1 MSKRAKGVQTT
12 LQVRLHPTPEQS
24 RLLMAH
30 CQEYISAVNVLVS
43 ALDAGIL
50 PEKANTKDFAARL
63 PSAVKNQAL
72 RDAHSLFKRS
82 FELGRLPLLKKPLSG
97 VWTSRTPT
105 VQFLLQPG
113 EFH

>member
-1 MSKRAKGVQTT
+1 
-12 LQVRLHPTPEQS
+12 
-24 RLLMAH
+24 MAH